1 MMDLGLSAAPQTGNM
16 IKDSSEAEFMTDVI
30 EASQTVPVIVDF
42 WAPWCGPCKTLG
54 PQLEA
59 AVTAAKGAV
68 KMVKVNVDEA
78 QMLAGQLQ
86 IQSMFMRF
94 SKANRWTDSKVQFPV
109 PKFRHLSTG

>member
-1 MMDLGLSAAPQTGNM
+1 MMDLGLSAAPQPGDL
-16 IKDSSEAEFMTDVI
+16 IKDSSEAEFMADVI
-30 EASQTVPVIVDF
+30 EASQTVPIIVDV

-78 QMLAGQLQ
+78 QMQRAPWFCQVRFRRRNSSLARKPLL
-86 IQSMFMRF
+86 
-94 SKANRWTDSKVQFPV
+94 T
-109 PKFRHLSTG
+109 